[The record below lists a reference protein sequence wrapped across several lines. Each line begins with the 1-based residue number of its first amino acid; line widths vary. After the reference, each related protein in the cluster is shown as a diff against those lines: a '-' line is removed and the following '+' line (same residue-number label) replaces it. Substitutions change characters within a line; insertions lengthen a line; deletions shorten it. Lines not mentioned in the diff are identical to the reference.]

1 MPQQQQQQQQQSSPP
16 SPRQQ
21 QQQQQQQQ
29 HQQQQQQQQ
38 LLQQR
43 SQQQTQQNFQTPRSG
58 ISLAVTQGPT
68 CAKVA
73 TGKEKDRKPIDPPP
87 ILELVINT
95 RNFDRSFYGNPQH
108 CLVDPSWFLYAS
120 LINAQEDS
128 RQDPEMTRKALVGS
142 TCSSLQK
149 YKDPD
154 HQDAG
159 YFVFGDLS
167 VRFEGCY
174 KLQFHLYKM
183 HGTEMVMCAS
193 ATTEA
198 FQVHTQ
204 RTFPGM
210 AESTFLT
217 RYLSEQGC
225 RLRLRKDSRM
235 ASNRKRQ
242 LTYGIEAEHA
252 RSFAPG
258 PSLKRRRGNDGLAAT
273 IDDNGLETQEQAQT
287 QAQTIA
293 GGGGAHLQPQTEPQ
307 TEVEWWRTWEPVV

>member
-1 MPQQQQQQQQQSSPP
+1 MAACSRCHSS
-16 SPRQQ
+16 SSSSSSTRR
-21 QQQQQQQQ
+21 
-29 HQQQQQQQQ
+29 HRHNNSNNSSNSNNNSDSNSDSKYN
-38 LLQQR
+38 R
-43 SQQQTQQNFQTPRSG
+43 SIYNRSNNLN
-58 ISLAVTQGPT
+58 SN
-68 CAKVA
+68 
-73 TGKEKDRKPIDPPP
+73 RKPIDPPP

-273 IDDNGLETQEQAQT
+273 IDDNGLETQEQ
-287 QAQTIA
+287 
-293 GGGGAHLQPQTEPQ
+293 